1 MIRLKKI
8 LSTALAISMFA
19 TINTNVFASE
29 QPYLQTTDTLGREL
43 NVTFNVELGEN
54 IDLINDTLARSV
66 ENYNQSESQVPSVVF
81 DIRMPKVFT
90 VSQQEAKTYGENH
103 FENKINALSELYD
116 IAADIDDADFQSIAK
131 EYALQDASY
140 TELAEYI
147 DIYENYEYN
156 TEMEKLMASV
166 ETTQYATTDQLFSD
180 ENFNS
185 LLSMMPVD
193 ENANP
198 ATIEGNVATSTFSA
212 KSLSGYSGANARAY
226 AKTWALKTNNSSYGY
241 YADYFKHPAPNN
253 NNMWSGGKGNDKRTW
268 NDCANFVSQC
278 LNAGGASTIKSGLIL
293 PHQDN
298 DNWYYS
304 NSKPSNS
311 WGGASNFQKHWTAR
325 VGVRSSSADAKVGDP
340 VSLDNGGDGI
350 ADHTVIITTV
360 NGTNSNQMLYAG
372 HTSDQFETS
381 GKSLATLYD
390 NYKKIWIYSVA

>member
-103 FENKINALSELYD
+103 FENEINALSELYD

-131 EYALQDASY
+131 GYALQDASY

-156 TEMEKLMASV
+156 TETEKLMASV

-226 AKTWALKTNNSSYGY
+226 AKTWALKTNNSSYG
-241 YADYFKHPAPNN
+241 
-253 NNMWSGGKGNDKRTW
+253 
-268 NDCANFVSQC
+268 
-278 LNAGGASTIKSGLIL
+278 
-293 PHQDN
+293 
-298 DNWYYS
+298 
-304 NSKPSNS
+304 
-311 WGGASNFQKHWTAR
+311 
-325 VGVRSSSADAKVGDP
+325 
-340 VSLDNGGDGI
+340 
-350 ADHTVIITTV
+350 
-360 NGTNSNQMLYAG
+360 
-372 HTSDQFETS
+372 
-381 GKSLATLYD
+381 
-390 NYKKIWIYSVA
+390 